1 MGARGSLALGQNLEV
16 WATERYRTR
25 SVSFL
30 SRKETSA
37 YKMINIILVHEEG
50 GWAPGNMV
58 QEQRA
63 WCHMKGKKELGVLR
77 ALSQSPLHPHP
88 SGYRGSKGKRE
99 APSYSEQKGA
109 YSQAWL
115 KAS

>member
-1 MGARGSLALGQNLEV
+1 MGACGSLALGQNLEV
-16 WATERYRTR
+16 WAKERYRTR

-37 YKMINIILVHEEG
+37 YKTINIILLHKEG

-63 WCHMKGKKELGVLR
+63 WCHMKGRRELGAEGPEPESAAAPPFKVSR
-77 ALSQSPLHPHP
+77 VKRKERSPQL
-88 SGYRGSKGKRE
+88 
-99 APSYSEQKGA
+99 
-109 YSQAWL
+109 L
-115 KAS
+115 